1 MEDQVGASQ
10 EYQTPGQQP
19 MEGNY
24 YIDPQGQRF
33 NNPAEFDQA
42 MAQAMA
48 APLQPQQ
55 KPDFAA
61 MRQEAMQRAVQ
72 QVTGRPMAEQVP
84 PQPQPQVVY
93 VRRNLTIA
101 ELALVFAI
109 STVGVI
115 AVQAGWNFATDVLP
129 RIEIRDK

>member
-10 EYQTPGQQP
+10 EYVTPGQLP
-19 MEGNY
+19 KEGNY
-24 YIDPQGQRF
+24 YVDPQGQRF

-42 MAQAMA
+42 MA
-48 APLQPQQ
+48 APQRPQPR
-55 KPDFAA
+55 PDFAA

-72 QVTGRPMAEQVP
+72 QVTGRPMAEQMP
-84 PQPQPQVVY
+84 AQPQPQVVY

-115 AVQAGWNFATDVLP
+115 GVQAGWNFATDVLP

>member
-24 YIDPQGQRF
+24 YVDPQGQRF

-42 MAQAMA
+42 MA
-48 APLQPQQ
+48 APPR
-55 KPDFAA
+55 PDFKA
-61 MRQEAMQRAVQ
+61 MRQQAMQDAIQ
-72 QVTGRPMAEQVP
+72 QVTGRPPVE
-84 PQPQPQVVY
+84 QPQQQPKVVY
-93 VRRNLTIA
+93 VRRNLTLA
-101 ELALVFAI
+101 ELLLVFAL
-109 STVGVI
+109 STGGVL
-115 AVQAGWNFATDVLP
+115 AVQAGWNFVTDVLP